1 MREITEAL
9 ERNAQEVR
17 YGSVGVELR
26 IHDGR
31 VVKAIYKTAKTNI
44 ERPARD
50 RKDPEPGLVDVLAGR
65 RGQKEAQ
72 E

>member
-1 MREITEAL
+1 L

-44 ERPARD
+44 T
-50 RKDPEPGLVDVLAGR
+50 KG
-65 RGQKEAQ
+65 KEKHDNVSKNI
-72 E
+72 

>member
-1 MREITEAL
+1 MREIAETL

-17 YGSVGVELR
+17 YGSVAVELR

-31 VVKAIYKTAKTNI
+31 VVKAVYKTAKTNI
-44 ERPARD
+44 ERPAQGG
-50 RKDPEPGLVDVLAGR
+50 KAPNPGLVDVLAGR

>member
-1 MREITEAL
+1 MREIAETL

-31 VVKAIYKTAKTNI
+31 VVKAIYKTAKTTI
-44 ERPARD
+44 EHRSRSKQEPG
-50 RKDPEPGLVDVLAGR
+50 PGLVDALAEKR
-65 RGQKEAQ
+65 RVKND
-72 E
+72 